1 MLTRLHVDNWRS
13 FVNFTVEL
21 GSGVVLLLGDNGS
34 GKTGIFD
41 VLRLLKGLLLARRPL
56 AELLPASSR
65 TRWDARERQ
74 RFELDLAGNGGTYR
88 YTLIVAHDTHPLT
101 GNTIQIVSESLFHD
115 DRVVARFEDGKLNVH
130 TDGGAPN
137 ASFLADP
144 TSSPIGNIFTGPI
157 NAKLTWFKR
166 RLAAIHTLH
175 IDPRHIDPWS
185 DASAAHP
192 DDDLQNFAAWFRG
205 LQQRNFRTVASTF
218 VALKDIIPGFEELG
232 IDSDLH
238 ERGRL
243 RVRCGPSGG
252 LPATSFDFA
261 ELSDGQRALIALYTI
276 RYALIGPDTT
286 VCLDEPDNFIALRE
300 LQPWLFSV
308 LDETLTSRGAQALLI
323 SHNAELIDRLAH
335 DHGVWFFREHG
346 GPTRVRP
353 FAEIMEGPQAPSSQI
368 AEGVE
373 P

>member
-13 FVNFTVEL
+13 FVNFTAEL

-41 VLRLLKGLLLARRPL
+41 VLRLLKALLLARRPL
-56 AELLPASSR
+56 AELLPASSL
-65 TRWDARERQ
+65 TRWSTREHQ

-88 YTLIVAHDTHPLT
+88 YALTVAHDPHDLAAP
-101 GNTIQIVSESLFHD
+101 VRVVHESLFHD
-115 DRVVARFEDGKLNVH
+115 QLCLGRFERGTLERFDDAG
-130 TDGGAPN
+130 TAGPAIP
-137 ASFLADP
+137 ADA
-144 TSSPIGNIFTGPI
+144 TSSPIANLFPG
-157 NAKLTWFKR
+157 AHDRKLGWFR
-166 RLAAIHTLH
+166 QRLAAIHTLH
-175 IDPRHIDPWS
+175 IDPRHIDAWS
-185 DASAAHP
+185 EASAAHP
-192 DDDLQNFAAWFRG
+192 DDDLRNFAAWFRG
-205 LQQRNFRTVASTF
+205 LQQRKFRAVASTF
-218 VALKDIIPGFEELG
+218 AALRDIIAGFEELG

-276 RYALIGPDTT
+276 RHALIGPGTT

-308 LDETLTSRGAQALLI
+308 LDETLTNSGAQALLI
-323 SHNAELIDRLAH
+323 SHNVELIDRLAH
-335 DHGVWFFREHG
+335 DHGLWFSREHG

-353 FAEIMEGPQAPSSQI
+353 FAELMQGSQAPSSLI

-373 P
+373 A